1 MENKSFEIELSIAEV
16 KWAEDTARSSFA
28 RWESQQGYY
37 NNRLN
42 SHFKGK
48 LGELAAEK
56 FLLDQKLKLDSH
68 FRFSDREKLA
78 DIVVKVKGY
87 KKVVRLEVKTWSSN
101 YWQDLGRCIAVDQ
114 YPDLKK
120 KADIIVWC
128 LVNEKQD
135 LDTLGSMPVKVILA
149 GWSKIGE
156 ILKAPIKQTGL
167 DNMRRVENY
176 QLAEADLHLM
186 SEFLGALI

>member
-1 MENKSFEIELSIAEV
+1 MLCEIELSTEEV
-16 KWAEDTARSSFA
+16 KWAMDTAHSSFA
-28 RWESQQGYY
+28 KWESQQGYY

-48 LGELAAEK
+48 LGELAVEK

-101 YWQDLGRCIAVDQ
+101 YWRKMHRGGSIPRPEKESRRYRLVLG
-114 YPDLKK
+114 
-120 KADIIVWC
+120 
-128 LVNEKQD
+128 
-135 LDTLGSMPVKVILA
+135 G
-149 GWSKIGE
+149 
-156 ILKAPIKQTGL
+156 
-167 DNMRRVENY
+167 
-176 QLAEADLHLM
+176 
-186 SEFLGALI
+186 